1 MVVPKGYGATEARK
15 NILPF
20 QEAAESPALVKVTE
34 KEPVEPVL
42 WLPALVQFV
51 RSVEYS
57 TV

>member
-42 WLPALVQFV
+42 
-51 RSVEYS
+51 
-57 TV
+57 